1 MKIVSLR
8 VNGNDIDG
16 LDNATVKITLNN
28 ISPVTM
34 TGDSVAFSAS
44 IKVPR
49 TPDND
54 RTFIGL
60 NKGLLNCEYYV
71 AEVLIASIPF
81 KYYAYVSDEP
91 TQFYAKVSATET
103 EYTINLIESTD
114 KWADVSKRISSP
126 YAHAIVRDTENSQ
139 YLAAVDLS
147 RIVRSNF
154 SFPQMIF
161 PNIQPYYADGTR
173 PVDYDSLQAHLIC
186 SRGTLSW
193 DSDVAGGST
202 SLIPRNSTK
211 GRGGYMYPDVAQY
224 VFDNTSMY
232 LNASYFGTRS
242 GGLPAGLKVKPTSLD
257 ERFATFLIEYTGDTV
272 PATKPDINLVGN
284 SSGERFNFFAGVYKG
299 RISERVWVYS
309 MKFDTA
315 AGGNLFPKADSHL
328 LISATINGATRTDFF
343 KIPNGYSPGECVRF
357 KGEAKPESGLSPTVK
372 TVNDVPKGFPYA
384 DVKNM
389 VDDMCTAWHWR
400 KIYRNGTLRI
410 EPIVDADLRDGTSMA
425 WAHIHDWSD
434 KLRSVETVDVPDA
447 FADQYVCTL
456 DATQFSYANG
466 PGTVTP
472 VKDAYKSAIK
482 LPYGLYPYPTIG
494 LTAAFSK
501 TGYDQQY
508 IHVNDIYYPYINR
521 HFKMFRS
528 RIQVKVKAQLE
539 YADVENLRLG
549 DAYYFSQLNSCFYIK
564 SLGEYDVATGN
575 CKLSLYKMDLK

>member
-8 VNGNDIDG
+8 INGYDIDG

-34 TGDSVAFSAS
+34 TGDSVAFSATV
-44 IKVPR
+44 KVPR

-91 TQFYAKVSATET
+91 MQFYAKVSASQT

-114 KWADVSKRISSP
+114 KWSDVSKQISSP
-126 YAHAIVRDTENSQ
+126 YVHAVVRDIENSQ
-139 YLAAVDLS
+139 YLAAVNLS
-147 RIVRSNF
+147 QIVRTNF
-154 SFPQMIF
+154 NFPQMTF

-173 PVDYDSLQAHLIC
+173 PVDYNLLQAHLIC
-186 SRGTLSW
+186 SRGALSW
-193 DSDVAGGST
+193 DSDVAAGST

-211 GRGGYMYPDVAQY
+211 GRGGYIYPGAAQY

-242 GGLPAGLKVKPTSLD
+242 GGLPAGLKVKPSQE
-257 ERFATFLIEYTGDTV
+257 ERFATFLIEYTWDSI

-284 SSGERFNFFAGVYKG
+284 SSGKLFNFFAGVYKG
-299 RISERVWVYS
+299 QVSERVWVYS
-309 MKFDTA
+309 MKFDSA

-328 LISATINGATRTDFF
+328 LISATINGVTRTDFF
-343 KIPNGYSPGECVRF
+343 KIPNGYSPGECIRF
-357 KGEAKPESGLSPTVK
+357 KGEAKPENALSPTVK
-372 TVNDVPKGFPYA
+372 TVNDVPKGFSYT
-384 DVKNM
+384 DVKNI

-400 KIYRNGTLRI
+400 KIYRNGTLRV
-410 EPIVDADLRDGTSMA
+410 EPIVDADLRDGTSTA

-434 KLRSVETVDVPDA
+434 KLLSVETVDVPDE

-456 DATQFSYANG
+456 DATQFSYTNG
-466 PGTVTP
+466 AGTVTP
-472 VKDAYKSAIK
+472 VKEAYKSAIK
-482 LPYGLYPYPTIG
+482 FPYSKYLFPKVG

-508 IHVNDIYYPYINR
+508 INVNDIYYPYINR

-528 RIQVKVKAQLE
+528 RVQVKIKAQLE
-539 YADVENLRLG
+539 YADVENLKLG

>member
-1 MKIVSLR
+1 MVSLR

-16 LDNATVKITLNN
+16 LDNASVKITLNN

-34 TGDSVAFSAS
+34 TGDSVAFSAT

-60 NKGLLNCEYYV
+60 NKGLLNCGYYV

-91 TQFYAKVSATET
+91 TQFYAKVSASQT

-114 KWADVSKRISSP
+114 KWADVSKPISSP
-126 YAHAIVRDTENSQ
+126 YVHAIVRGTSNSQ

-147 RIVRSNF
+147 QIVRTNF
-154 SFPQMIF
+154 NFPQSAF
-161 PNIQPYYADGTR
+161 PNIQPYYTDGTR
-173 PVDYDSLQAHLIC
+173 PVDYDWLQAHMIC
-186 SRGTLSW
+186 SRGVLSW
-193 DSDVAGGST
+193 DSDVAAGST
-202 SLIPRNSTK
+202 ILIPRNSAK
-211 GRGGYMYPDVAQY
+211 GRGGYLYPDVAQY

-242 GGLPAGLKVKPTSLD
+242 GGLPAGLKVKPSLE
-257 ERFATFLIEYTGDTV
+257 ERFATFLIEYTGDSI
-272 PATKPDINLVGN
+272 PSTKPDINLVGN
-284 SSGERFNFFAGVYKG
+284 SSGELFNFFAGVYKG
-299 RISERVWVYS
+299 QISERVWVYS
-309 MKFDTA
+309 MKFDSA

-328 LISATINGATRTDFF
+328 LISATVNGSTRTDFF
-343 KIPNGYSPGECVRF
+343 KIPNGHSPGECIRF
-357 KGEAKPESGLSPTVK
+357 RGEAKPESALSPTVK
-372 TVNDVPKGFPYA
+372 TVNDVPIGFPYA
-384 DVKNM
+384 DAKNI

-400 KIYRNGTLRI
+400 KIYRNGTLRV
-410 EPIVDADLRDGTSMA
+410 EPIVDADLRDGTSSA

-434 KLRSVETVDVPDA
+434 KLLSVESADVPDE

-456 DATQFSYANG
+456 DSTQFSYSNG
-466 PGTVTP
+466 AGTVTP
-472 VKDAYKSAIK
+472 VKEAYKSAIK
-482 LPYGLYPYPTIG
+482 FPYSPYLFPKVG

-501 TGYDQQY
+501 AGYDQQY
-508 IHVNDIYYPYINR
+508 IHVNDIYCPYINR
-521 HFKMFRS
+521 HFDMFRS
-528 RIQVKVKAQLE
+528 RIQVKIKAQLE

-549 DAYYFSQLNSCFYIK
+549 DAYYFSRLNSCFYIK
-564 SLGEYDVATGN
+564 SLGEYDVSTGE

>member
-34 TGDSVAFSAS
+34 TGDSVAFSATV
-44 IKVPR
+44 KVPR
-49 TPDND
+49 TPNND

-91 TQFYAKVSATET
+91 TQFYAKVSASQT
-103 EYTINLIESTD
+103 EYTVNLIESTD
-114 KWADVSKRISSP
+114 KWSDVSKQISSP
-126 YAHAIVRDTENSQ
+126 YVHAVVRDIENSQ
-139 YLAAVDLS
+139 YLVAVNLS
-147 RIVRSNF
+147 QIVRTNF
-154 SFPQMIF
+154 NFPQMTF

-173 PVDYDSLQAHLIC
+173 PVDYDLLQAHLIC
-186 SRGTLSW
+186 SRGDLSW
-193 DSDVAGGST
+193 NSDVAAGST

-211 GRGGYMYPDVAQY
+211 GRGGYVYPGAAQY
-224 VFDNTSMY
+224 VFDNASMY
-232 LNASYFGTRS
+232 LNASYFGTAP
-242 GGLPAGLKVKPTSLD
+242 GGLLAGLKVKPSQE
-257 ERFATFLIEYTGDTV
+257 ERFATFLIEYTGDSI

-299 RISERVWVYS
+299 QVSERVWVYS
-309 MKFDTA
+309 MKFDSA

-357 KGEAKPESGLSPTVK
+357 KGEAKPENDLSPTVK
-372 TVNDVPKGFPYA
+372 TVNDVPIGFSYT
-384 DVKNM
+384 DVKNI

-400 KIYRNGTLRI
+400 KIYRNGTLRV
-410 EPIVDADLRDGTSMA
+410 EPIVDADLRDGTSTA
-425 WAHIHDWSD
+425 WAHIHDWSN
-434 KLRSVETVDVPDA
+434 KLLSVETVDVPDE
-447 FADQYVCTL
+447 FADQYICTL
-456 DATQFSYANG
+456 DSTQFSYNNG
-466 PGTVTP
+466 AGTVTP
-472 VKDAYKSAIK
+472 VKEAYKSAIK
-482 LPYGLYPYPTIG
+482 FPYSKYLFPKVG

-521 HFKMFRS
+521 HFKMFKS
-528 RIQVKVKAQLE
+528 RIQVKIKAQLE
-539 YADVENLRLG
+539 YTDVENLRLG